1 MITTATGLQVDVEH
15 LKPADVRAYD
25 IAWSLHHLNRF
36 GGHAL
41 LPWDVLSHVGL
52 SYMLYVQDMKGK
64 IEAQFAL
71 ALLLHSAP
79 AAYVGDIPYG
89 TMGAGLRNLEIE
101 LRSAIY
107 RRFQVSEEP
116 VGGIPW
122 DMVERYDKQATSI
135 EFHALFPGAKDAPK
149 PEYEMPRFPIL
160 VKAKVPDF
168 ISILKFASINHD
180 VADVNGLFEVS
191 ETLKPFVVE
200 ATPPVVDVV
209 HEGDVEIE
217 VRDYSA
223 VEKAH
228 L

>member
-1 MITTATGLQVDVEH
+1 MLTTATGLQVDVEH
-15 LKPADVRAYD
+15 LTPADVRAYD

-52 SYMLYVQDMKGK
+52 SYWLYVQDMKGK
-64 IEAQFAL
+64 IEAEFAL

-79 AAYVGDIPYG
+79 KAYVGD
-89 TMGAGLRNLEIE
+89 NLDPTKQ
-101 LRSAIY
+101 LYQDVASAIFA
-107 RRFQVSEEP
+107 RFQLSEEP
-116 VGGIPW
+116 LAGIPW

-135 EFHALFPGAKDAPK
+135 EYHALFPGAKDSPK

-168 ISILKFASINHD
+168 ISILKFAAINHD
-180 VADVNGLFEVS
+180 VADVTGLFEVS
-191 ETLKPFVVE
+191 EALKPHVAE
-200 ATPPVVDVV
+200 STPPVVDVV
-209 HEGDVEIE
+209 HEDGVEIE
-217 VRDYSA
+217 VRDISA
-223 VEKAH
+223 IERAH

>member
-1 MITTATGLQVDVEH
+1 MLLTATGLQVDVEH
-15 LKPADVRAYD
+15 LKPSDIRAYD
-25 IAWSLHHLNRF
+25 IAWSLSNLNRF

-52 SYMLYVQDMKGK
+52 SYWLYVQDMKGK
-64 IEAQFAL
+64 IEAEFAL

-79 AAYVGDIPYG
+79 KAYVGDIAPI
-89 TMGAGLRNLEIE
+89 AQSADLRYVEE
-101 LRSAIY
+101 LARRAIY
-107 RRFQVSEEP
+107 QRFQISEEP
-116 VGGIPW
+116 LAGIPW

-135 EFHALFPGAKDAPK
+135 EYHALFPGAKDSPK

-168 ISILKFASINHD
+168 ISILKFAAINHD
-180 VADVNGLFEVS
+180 VADVTGLFEVS
-191 ETLKPFVVE
+191 EALKPLVAE

-209 HEGDVEIE
+209 HEGDVDIE

-223 VEKAH
+223 IEKVT

>member
-116 VGGIPW
+116 MGGIPW
-122 DMVERYDKQATSI
+122 DMVERYDKQATAI
-135 EFHALFPGAKDAPK
+135 EYHVLFPAVKPGPK
-149 PEYEMPRFPIL
+149 LEYEVSRFPIL
-160 VKAKVPDF
+160 VKAKVPDY
-168 ISILKFASINHD
+168 ISILKYAAINHD
-180 VADVNGLFEVS
+180 VADVPGLFEVS
-191 ETLKPFVVE
+191 EAMKPLVAE
-200 ATPPVVDVV
+200 AAPLVSEV
-209 HEGDVEIE
+209 HQEGDVEIE
-217 VRDYSA
+217 VVDHSA
-223 VEKAH
+223 IERVT